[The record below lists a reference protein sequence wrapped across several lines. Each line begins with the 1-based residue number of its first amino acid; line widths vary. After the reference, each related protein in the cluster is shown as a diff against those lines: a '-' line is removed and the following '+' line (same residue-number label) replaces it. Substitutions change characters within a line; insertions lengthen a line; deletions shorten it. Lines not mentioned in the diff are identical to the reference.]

1 LHPLIQ
7 PKAGGGLVKPR
18 FGGLERVQLILHRL
32 YRGLRAGF
40 ENHAT
45 ASAIIIEQAHG
56 KFTRYD
62 RTVGRT
68 LILIGIVLV
77 VLGLLVTLGERLP
90 VRFGRLPG
98 DIVIRGKNG
107 AFYFPVVT
115 CLLLSLVLS
124 LVMWLLGRR

>member
-1 LHPLIQ
+1 M
-7 PKAGGGLVKPR
+7 
-18 FGGLERVQLILHRL
+18 
-32 YRGLRAGF
+32 
-40 ENHAT
+40 
-45 ASAIIIEQAHG
+45 
-56 KFTRYD
+56 
-62 RTVGRT
+62 GRT